1 MLSPAAHRVPSAAT
15 LNNAEGTPIMS
26 WLTLRSG
33 LVTAAATLALAF
45 ASLTLGGC
53 GSKSSQATP
62 AGGGGTETSAENAAP
77 AGDAAAPA
85 EGTGAGAAATPAGQ
99 AETGPIR
106 IGHYASMTGKEATFG
121 QSTDQGIRLAF
132 KEINAAG
139 GLNGRPIEII
149 TYDTKGESKEAG
161 NAVTRLITSD
171 KVTAVLG
178 EVASSLSLAGGA
190 VAQQYGVPMI
200 TPSSTAPLVTRNR
213 PMVFRVCFI
222 DPFQGYVV
230 AKFSREHLNAATAA
244 VLYDQAQAYSKG
256 LGDEFKRHF
265 TQMGGKIVADQAYS
279 SGDQDFSAQLTTIR
293 SAKPDIIFVPG
304 YYTEVGNIALQARRL
319 GITVPLL
326 GGDGWDSEQLP
337 AIAGSAIEGCYYAN
351 HYAPDQP
358 SDEVREFVE
367 KYRAEYGGQ
376 TPDGLAALGYD
387 AALVLFDAMKRAQ
400 SLSGPD
406 LAKAIAETK
415 DFRAVT
421 GVITIDKN
429 RDASKSA
436 VVVQMRDGKPVYVA
450 TIEPPKE

>member
-1 MLSPAAHRVPSAAT
+1 
-15 LNNAEGTPIMS
+15 MS
-26 WLTLRSG
+26 WITLRSG
-33 LVTAAATLALAF
+33 FVAAAATLALAF

-53 GSKSSQATP
+53 DSNSNQTP
-62 AGGGGTETSAENAAP
+62 AASGGDAQAPSEGAAPSGDEAAP
-77 AGDAAAPA
+77 AG
-85 EGTGAGAAATPAGQ
+85 GTGAGASAAPAGG
-99 AETGPIR
+99 AGGTGPIR

-139 GLNGRPIEII
+139 GLNGRPIQII

-161 NAVTRLITSD
+161 NAVTRLVTSD

-200 TPSSTAPLVTRNR
+200 TPSSTAPAVTRNR

-230 AKFSREHLNAATAA
+230 AKFSRDNLQAATAA

-265 TQMGGKIVADQAYS
+265 TQLGGRIVADQAYS
-279 SGDQDFSAQLTTIR
+279 SGDQDFSAQLTNIR
-293 SAKPDIIFVPG
+293 TANPDIIFVPG

-387 AALVLFDAMKRAQ
+387 AALVLFDAMKRAK
-400 SLSGPD
+400 SLSGQD
-406 LAKAIAETK
+406 LARAIAETK
-415 DFRAVT
+415 DFPAVT

-436 VVVQMRDGKPVYVA
+436 VVVQMKDGKPVYVA
-450 TIEPPKE
+450 TIEPPQE